1 MASSFSM
8 IDDEEEN
15 ELDNE
20 SYSHLP
26 VAKVTI

>member
-20 SYSHLP
+20 AYSHLP